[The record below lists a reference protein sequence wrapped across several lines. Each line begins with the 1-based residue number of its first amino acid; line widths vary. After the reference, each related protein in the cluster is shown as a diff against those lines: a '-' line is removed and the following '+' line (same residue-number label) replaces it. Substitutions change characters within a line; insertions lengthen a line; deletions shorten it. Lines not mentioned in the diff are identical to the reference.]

1 MRKEEILAA
10 EVTTAAET
18 TVVGMEETNQILSRS
33 LNLSLNPEQSLVLI
47 LD

>member
-10 EVTTAAET
+10 EVTT
-18 TVVGMEETNQILSRS
+18 VVEMEETNQIQSRS
-33 LNLSLNPEQSLVLI
+33 LNLSLNPDQSLVLI

>member
-10 EVTTAAET
+10 EVA
-18 TVVGMEETNQILSRS
+18 TVVEMEEMEEMNQILSRS
-33 LNLSLNPEQSLVLI
+33 LNLSLNPDQSLVLI